1 MIVIIEHLND
11 VISDM
16 EAEMKRNK
24 IMKQFK
30 GISEDPGSI
39 KLKYGKYQ
47 IDYGPKMELA
57 YQLRKRTIK
66 EENLENFQ
74 QKSTANCERKDY

>member
-1 MIVIIEHLND
+1 MLEFHSGKWELWGRNALSAVIDLRNGLTAEDDCNQEIEHLND
-11 VISDM
+11 FISDM

-39 KLKYGKYQ
+39 KLKYGKY
-47 IDYGPKMELA
+47 
-57 YQLRKRTIK
+57 
-66 EENLENFQ
+66 
-74 QKSTANCERKDY
+74 